1 MAYVSRYG
9 RRPNEM
15 ASKGSHTCIINDEN
29 VKHYLEQ
36 CDLPKEGDQIEFDD
50 EFLVKIDDLDTNP
63 INLIIAVDG
72 GYTEVPV
79 KRTFPSSTI
88 SFFQFGALLLKLND
102 LEEMAEEPFISPDA
116 MAKMKDLQ
124 RIKLVVQQKT
134 SLSKKQNR

>member
-15 ASKGSHTCIINDEN
+15 ASKGSHTYIINDEN